1 MVLPVRRRTITLV
14 VGAVAMAMAAAACS
28 SNTASIPPAQTVEK
42 SAAIEAGDGV
52 CLQLAND
59 QEALV
64 NDFRASHPNATDEQ
78 TRDFL
83 INNLSPRYERA
94 VGDFHRIGEPTKD
107 KAGWDHVVTNLDDD
121 LVTFKS
127 QISDTPAKL
136 VDSKP
141 FAAESKAFTDYGF
154 KECGKA
160 LG

>member
-1 MVLPVRRRTITLV
+1 VTVEAAGFKKKVLENVQALIGKPTTADVTLD
-14 VGAVAMAMAAAACS
+14 VGAV
-28 SNTASIPPAQTVEK
+28 NEVVEVRT
-42 SAAIEAGDGV
+42 S
-52 CLQLAND
+52 D

-64 NDFRASHPNATDEQ
+64 NDFRTSHPNATDEQ

-127 QISDTPAKL
+127 QISDAPAKL